1 MISILLKLFL
11 GVLIGGIAGFIFYRI
26 VGCPTGACPI
36 TRKLL
41 NSIIYGAFIGL
52 LVAML

>member
-1 MISILLKLFL
+1 MLSILLKLFL
-11 GVLIGGIAGFIFYRI
+11 GALIGGIGGFIYYKI

-36 TRKLL
+36 TRKPL

-52 LVAML
+52 LVAIS